1 MDDDQYKRTQEAA
14 SRARDRRLRRI
25 TLEAINREKINE
37 HGGWVSGT
45 MLLEFVRASVSDT
58 DSPST
63 DEHMLSLL
71 RDLVIKGY
79 AEEQD
84 RRTDRSQ
91 QFRLEFLVYRIT
103 GKGISLVNYSA
114 AVDADV
120 EDPRI
125 CKN

>member
-1 MDDDQYKRTQEAA
+1 
-14 SRARDRRLRRI
+14 
-25 TLEAINREKINE
+25 
-37 HGGWVSGT
+37 
-45 MLLEFVRASVSDT
+45 
-58 DSPST
+58 
-63 DEHMLSLL
+63 MLSLL